1 MCHWCLSLAFCE
13 FFGLCDPVFTTDA
26 TFERQFLFD
35 SFDVSVCPSSDLC
48 EGCDAFTVQLANDD
62 GANTGDLAQI
72 VGTFGCW
79 CSFGLL
85 RLGRLGRFLF
95 GLVVLHALGH
105 FGLIGFVQRI
115 TLFHGCHGSSADG
128 TGADCRFDVGFIRA
142 GGQDLA
148 DFDQCQLL
156 TVAFGTLGRVLPA
169 ALDEVNDFLAL
180 DLIDDL
186 GLNAGPC
193 DQRSTQLGGIAAQHE
208 NFVEL
213 DCFARVSSQ
222 TFYPQHIA
230 GLNFVLLAA
239 CLDDRKHASSF
250 SVIRV
255 LWPPLGSLWMA
266 FRPIRL
272 EQRALRA
279 SLKINP

>member
-1 MCHWCLSLAFCE
+1 MAVTAAALTE
-13 FFGLCDPVFTTDA
+13 PV
-26 TFERQFLFD
+26 
-35 SFDVSVCPSSDLC
+35 PM
-48 EGCDAFTVQLANDD
+48 
-62 GANTGDLAQI
+62 
-72 VGTFGCW
+72 
-79 CSFGLL
+79 
-85 RLGRLGRFLF
+85 
-95 GLVVLHALGH
+95 
-105 FGLIGFVQRI
+105 
-115 TLFHGCHGSSADG
+115 
-128 TGADCRFDVGFIRA
+128 
-142 GGQDLA
+142 A

-250 SVIRV
+250 TVSASCGPRSGVC
-255 LWPPLGSLWMA
+255 
-266 FRPIRL
+266 
-272 EQRALRA
+272 RALAHLGQRIPFRDVHEITKA
-279 SLKINP
+279 PETGTLRLRLAV